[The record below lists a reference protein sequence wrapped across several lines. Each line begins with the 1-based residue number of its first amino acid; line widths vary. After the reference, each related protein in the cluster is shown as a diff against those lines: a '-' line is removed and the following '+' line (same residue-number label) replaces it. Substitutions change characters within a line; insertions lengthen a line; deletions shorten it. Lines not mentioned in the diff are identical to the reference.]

1 MINTIKNL
9 IWKFIREPQDVYLQE
24 DIQSDQNSDYIAM
37 ISQDLEKK
45 YEDKVFEVPI
55 QLINFEALLEYLAE
69 TEHPAIQTSVEKP
82 YSKEDFP
89 DLQDDIAEVISD
101 YLNTHLKALVNSTI
115 QEYLSTEKIK
125 MSVEEGE
132 IKYYTEEED
141 EDIDGLI
148 RLERSFRTI

>member
-55 QLINFEALLEYLAE
+55 QLINFEALLEYLAG
-69 TEHPAIQTSVEKP
+69 TEHPAIQTSVERP
-82 YSKEDFP
+82 YSKDDFP